1 MDNIEKPG
9 LFCGGDLLLSSV
21 LTSAMETVLIK
32 VVAGK
37 CQFTM
42 GIKI

>member
-1 MDNIEKPG
+1 MGSIEKPG
-9 LFCGGDLLLSSV
+9 LFCGEDLLLSSV
-21 LTSAMETVLIK
+21 STSVMEIALIK

-42 GIKI
+42 EIKI